1 MKLLRLWQCYTIISG
16 LLYSI
21 DSQCTV
27 GSDETGTTSANPIFG
42 MVLNIDD
49 RAECT
54 GHIGIVEYTY
64 YQGPRINNQNRNF
77 VYYVSV
83 WSQSLS
89 VFNLRGSRQ
98 YNTKASGNTVRNRDG
113 TVSVTPPLLIRKGEV
128 IGLYIAAPQGS
139 ERDVTFVAD
148 GSGSICVNGSSD
160 NSISCTT
167 VNGKILRAKATI
179 TPITCSIPV
188 LTNGRVLQL
197 PCGPILSSPPLIND
211 IVYYKCN
218 PGYRLTGP
226 SLSECVLNGE
236 SGALNETVPTCQ
248 NEIIPPNLMNTLSSL
263 SIPQATMQATGIQT
277 KSTYSTVTSTF
288 IIFASSTTKPIPITT
303 TTQCRTTYRANTS
316 DDLMTATTDEVHT
329 TSTID
334 NLTPTT
340 GAGEEKNS
348 SNMTLIILGTSS
360 GTALIIAVLVLSTLV
375 ILFTVFITKRRNK
388 GSNNMIEN
396 PCCKIDA
403 LYQTVQEDSSDNN
416 ERRHKNETRVICSI
430 IREYDEPTTSRMH
443 HSNAVEY
450 EMPVMVSTNSH
461 ATEPRGA
468 RAVSPVANK
477 PTGYE
482 VPGYFTLE
490 EGEHYYRHLK
500 QVMTEK
506 EKETKYTPP
515 ARDEGQL
522 YMQLCHAK
530 QIQSDSLVLDSR
542 LGSGQFGEVYKGRLG
557 DKMVA
562 VKLMKE
568 GSSHE
573 ERVKFLQE
581 AAIMRQFNNLNIVK
595 MHGIVYENE
604 KPMIVMELLENG
616 DLQNYLL
623 KLKRNNSA
631 SPYQL
636 LNFCRQIC
644 LGMTYLSCKGFIHCD
659 LAARNILLS
668 KENICKIA
676 DFGMSCNLEDDE
688 VYYYSKGK
696 GGKIPIKWMAPEAV
710 IKRKYSSASDVWSY
724 GCVLYEIWSLG
735 HKPFE
740 TYSNI
745 YALEKVKDGY
755 RLPPPPGSPRS
766 IYKHMI
772 QCWHPIPRERPDF
785 HRLMLSML
793 QLESEQNDEL
803 PSPEAGQLGEDLE
816 AGEMLYPDLQNA
828 YRGIKVNYN

>member
-1 MKLLRLWQCYTIISG
+1 MKLLHLWQCYTIISAG
-16 LLYSI
+16 LLHTVHT
-21 DSQCTV
+21 QCTA

-54 GHIGIVEYTY
+54 GHIGRVEYTY
-64 YQGPRINNQNRNF
+64 YQGVKINNQIRNF
-77 VYYVSV
+77 VSSVSV
-83 WSQSLS
+83 WSQSS
-89 VFNLRGSRQ
+89 TVFNLRGIRQ
-98 YNTKASGNTVRNRDG
+98 YLAKTSSNPAGNRGN
-113 TVSVTPPLLIRKGEV
+113 TVSVTPPLFIRKGEV
-128 IGLYIAAPQGS
+128 IGIYVPAPQGN

-148 GSGSICVNGSSD
+148 GSGSICVNGSSG
-160 NSISCTT
+160 NSISCSTL
-167 VNGKILRAKATI
+167 NGKILRAKATI
-179 TPITCSIPV
+179 TT
-188 LTNGRVLQL
+188 
-197 PCGPILSSPPLIND
+197 
-211 IVYYKCN
+211 
-218 PGYRLTGP
+218 
-226 SLSECVLNGE
+226 
-236 SGALNETVPTCQ
+236 
-248 NEIIPPNLMNTLSSL
+248 
-263 SIPQATMQATGIQT
+263 
-277 KSTYSTVTSTF
+277 
-288 IIFASSTTKPIPITT
+288 
-303 TTQCRTTYRANTS
+303 TS
-316 DDLMTATTDEVHT
+316 DDLMTVTTDRVCPT
-329 TSTID
+329 CTID
-334 NLTPTT
+334 NSPTPTT
-340 GAGEEKNS
+340 GAVDS
-348 SNMTLIILGTSS
+348 SNMTLLILGTIS
-360 GTALIIAVLVLSTLV
+360 GTALMIALLVLGALV
-375 ILFTVFITKRRNK
+375 ILFTVFITKRRKKN
-388 GSNNMIEN
+388 SNNMIEN

-403 LYQTVQEDSSDNN
+403 LYQTVQDDSSDNN
-416 ERRHKNETRVICSI
+416 KRQNKNETRVICSI
-430 IREYDEPTTSRMH
+430 ISEYDEPPTSRTH
-443 HSNAVEY
+443 DSHVEEY

-461 ATEPRGA
+461 PTEPRGA
-468 RAVSPVANK
+468 GAVSPVANK

-506 EKETKYTPP
+506 EKEIKYTPP

-568 GSSHE
+568 GSLHE

-595 MHGIVYENE
+595 MHGIVFENE
-604 KPMIVMELLENG
+604 KAMIVMELLENG

-623 KLKRNNSA
+623 KLKRKYSIVIGVFILLIPIHSNKA

-659 LAARNILLS
+659 LAARNVLLS

-676 DFGMSCNLEDDE
+676 DFGMSCDLENE
-688 VYYYSKGK
+688 AYYYSK
-696 GGKIPIKWMAPEAV
+696 GGKIPIKWTAPEAV

-735 HKPFE
+735 RKPFE

-755 RLPPPPGSPRS
+755 RLPPPPGCPRS

-793 QLESEQNDEL
+793 QLESEENDEL
-803 PSPEAGQLGEDLE
+803 PSPEAGQLGGGLE

-828 YRGIKVNYN
+828 YRGMKVNYN

>member
-1 MKLLRLWQCYTIISG
+1 MKLLHLWQCYTIISAG
-16 LLYSI
+16 LLHTVHT
-21 DSQCTV
+21 QCTA

-54 GHIGIVEYTY
+54 GHIGRVEYTY
-64 YQGPRINNQNRNF
+64 YQGVKINNQIRNF
-77 VYYVSV
+77 VSSVSV
-83 WSQSLS
+83 WSQSS
-89 VFNLRGSRQ
+89 TVFNLRGIRQ
-98 YNTKASGNTVRNRDG
+98 YLAKTSSNPAGNRGN
-113 TVSVTPPLLIRKGEV
+113 TVSVTPPLFIRKGEV
-128 IGLYIAAPQGS
+128 IGIYVPAPQGN

-148 GSGSICVNGSSD
+148 GSGSICVNGSSG
-160 NSISCTT
+160 NSISCSTL
-167 VNGKILRAKATI
+167 NGKILRAKATI
-179 TPITCSIPV
+179 TPITCSIPI
-188 LTNGRVLQL
+188 LINGR
-197 PCGPILSSPPLIND
+197 ILESPNGLLISSLPLIND

-218 PGYRLTGP
+218 PGYILTGP

-248 NEIIPPNLMNTLSSL
+248 NEITPPNLATSP
-263 SIPQATMQATGIQT
+263 SITP
-277 KSTYSTVTSTF
+277 
-288 IIFASSTTKPIPITT
+288 STTKPTSITRTPSSKSVLITTVQPT
-303 TTQCRTTYRANTS
+303 TTQSTTS
-316 DDLMTATTDEVHT
+316 DDLMTVTTDRVCPT
-329 TSTID
+329 CTID
-334 NLTPTT
+334 NSPTPTT
-340 GAGEEKNS
+340 GAVDS
-348 SNMTLIILGTSS
+348 SNMTLLILGTIS
-360 GTALIIAVLVLSTLV
+360 GTALMIALLVLGALV
-375 ILFTVFITKRRNK
+375 ILFTVFITKRRKKN
-388 GSNNMIEN
+388 SNNMIEN

-403 LYQTVQEDSSDNN
+403 LYQTVQDDSSDNN
-416 ERRHKNETRVICSI
+416 KRQNKNETRVICSI
-430 IREYDEPTTSRMH
+430 ISEYDEPPTSRTH
-443 HSNAVEY
+443 DSHVEEY

-461 ATEPRGA
+461 PTEPRGA
-468 RAVSPVANK
+468 GAVSPVANK

-506 EKETKYTPP
+506 EKEIKYTPP

-568 GSSHE
+568 GSLHE

-595 MHGIVYENE
+595 MHGIVFENE
-604 KPMIVMELLENG
+604 KAMIVMELLENG

-623 KLKRNNSA
+623 KLKRKYSIVIGVFILLIPIHSNKA

-659 LAARNILLS
+659 LAARNVLLS

-676 DFGMSCNLEDDE
+676 DFGMSCDLENE
-688 VYYYSKGK
+688 AYYYSK
-696 GGKIPIKWMAPEAV
+696 GGKIPIKWTAPEAV

-735 HKPFE
+735 RKPFE

-755 RLPPPPGSPRS
+755 RLPPPPGCPRS

-793 QLESEQNDEL
+793 QLESEENDEL
-803 PSPEAGQLGEDLE
+803 PSPEAGQLGGGLE

-828 YRGIKVNYN
+828 YRGMKVNYN